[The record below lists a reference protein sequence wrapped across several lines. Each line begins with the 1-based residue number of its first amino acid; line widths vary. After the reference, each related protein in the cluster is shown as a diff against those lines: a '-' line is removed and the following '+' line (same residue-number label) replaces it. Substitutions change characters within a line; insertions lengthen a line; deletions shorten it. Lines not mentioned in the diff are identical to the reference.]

1 MGNSGDNILTK
12 DSSWSFGK
20 NVPKKFTKHISK
32 SVPFY
37 LEGHEI
43 IVFLTD
49 FFLKKK
55 SICYDLGC
63 STGTLLQKISKKH
76 NDKKIKLYGIDSIKE
91 MITQAKKEN
100 KFIKNGNKII
110 FQNKNIN
117 KLSILRN
124 DLIIS
129 YYTLQ
134 FIPPR
139 YRQSIINNIYKSL
152 NWGGAFIM
160 FEKIRANDARFQDIF
175 SIIYND
181 FKLKNGFSPEE
192 IINKTKSLKGILEPF
207 SDQGNL
213 GLLKRSGFKDI
224 IPIFQWMNFKGY
236 LSIK

>member
-1 MGNSGDNILTK
+1 MQKIVLGV
-12 DSSWSFGK
+12 WK

-91 MITQAKKEN
+91 MITQAKKN
-100 KFIKNGNKII
+100 KSIKNSNKII

-134 FIPPR
+134 FI
-139 YRQSIINNIYKSL
+139 S
-152 NWGGAFIM
+152 
-160 FEKIRANDARFQDIF
+160 
-175 SIIYND
+175 
-181 FKLKNGFSPEE
+181 
-192 IINKTKSLKGILEPF
+192 
-207 SDQGNL
+207 
-213 GLLKRSGFKDI
+213 
-224 IPIFQWMNFKGY
+224 
-236 LSIK
+236 